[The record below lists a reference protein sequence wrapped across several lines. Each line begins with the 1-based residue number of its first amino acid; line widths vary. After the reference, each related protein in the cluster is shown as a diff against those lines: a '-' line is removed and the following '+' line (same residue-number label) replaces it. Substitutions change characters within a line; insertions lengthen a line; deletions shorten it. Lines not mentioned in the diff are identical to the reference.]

1 MKLLY
6 HKMESTV
13 DSYEKKRYK
22 QDSMSIKVHMQK
34 KSGGMNW
41 RYESL

>member
-13 DSYEKKRYK
+13 DSYERKHYK
-22 QDSMSIKVHMQK
+22 QDSMSIKVHMK
-34 KSGGMNW
+34 KRKRRN
-41 RYESL
+41 ELQI